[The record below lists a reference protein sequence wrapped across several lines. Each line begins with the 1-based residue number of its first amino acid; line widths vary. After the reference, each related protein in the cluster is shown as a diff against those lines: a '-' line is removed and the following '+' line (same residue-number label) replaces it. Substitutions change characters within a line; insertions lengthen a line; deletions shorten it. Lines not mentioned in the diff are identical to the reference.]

1 MLNQESTTTLTPA
14 TTATDTGERTS
25 LDLLP
30 GTSTLVAELQQR
42 LSAGECFD
50 NPKLTEAATRNFGGN
65 RAMGKY
71 TPRDAYDALETAAN
85 KYLLESKAHELMQM
99 DGKEAISFHL
109 RLFIE
114 QLPRQTDRT
123 TEQIELQ
130 QFSTPPALAYLAARV
145 SNPQASDV
153 VLEPSAGTASLAI
166 WPRSIGA
173 RVVCNEI
180 NARRR
185 ALLIEE
191 LGFQVYGI
199 DAEIIDD
206 LLPAEIQP
214 TLILMNPPF
223 SATGGRVV
231 KHRSIYGA
239 KQIESALRRLQE
251 GGRLVSIAGEGMSFE
266 HPTFSEWW
274 QRIAR
279 AYNVRANFHL
289 NGREYG
295 KYGTTFDVQIIVIDK
310 TGATPGANWQQ
321 QLNHI
326 RWGAADTLEDAWNAL
341 EDLAGRTLT
350 ITAPETEA
358 DDTEPE
364 SNALF
369 VPYSCA
375 KLRGGMP
382 HPAQIVESASMAAV
396 VPPDITYRPHLAPE
410 IITKG
415 LLSDIQFE
423 RVIYAGQRHEQRLPD
438 GSRAGFF
445 VGYGTGVG
453 KGRIL
458 AGIIADNWNQE
469 RQRALWLSVNND
481 LLESTRRDLKDLG
494 LRRIPLARINDF
506 SAAGEITLPRG
517 VIFCSY
523 SSLISQAKNG
533 AKRLDQI
540 MRWLGRDAVVIL
552 DESHRAKNA
561 LAGGR
566 GEPTLTGQ
574 AVIDLQDPASNFD
587 YRVVYSSATGATDVR
602 NMAYM
607 TRLGLWG
614 KGTSFPNGFQEF
626 MQEIEQGGVG
636 AMEMVSRDMKA
647 LGMYLSGSISFGVC
661 PNSGKAVEYR
671 ERIHRLT
678 PPQREMYDHAA
689 KAWQVV
695 LRDIDA
701 ALDVTNGGM
710 RARATALN
718 KFWGDH
724 QRFFRQVICAF
735 KVPSVIAETEAA
747 LSNGKSVVISLV
759 GTGEARTREQV
770 ARTMAAGGM
779 LEDLDFSPR
788 EVIASMVERGFP
800 TTLYQDST
808 DPATGKTIQVP
819 VRDAQGNIVESKHA
833 LQMKQNLIDG
843 LSSLELPEN
852 PLDQLVNHLGE
863 RCVAELT
870 GRTRRL
876 IRDTRTGRVE
886 YKKRAPEGVAMDR
899 TNVYEMGQFQ
909 QAKKRAAII
918 SDAAS
923 TGISLH
929 ASNRAANKQRRVHI
943 TLELGWSADK
953 QMQTFGRTHRSDQA
967 VPPEYVL
974 LSTELGGEKRFSST
988 IARRLGSLGAL
999 TKGDRGAADN
1009 GDLAK
1014 YNFETQEGRAA
1025 LSLTLRRIMSGASMP
1040 GLENPKQTL
1049 RDIGLLVKNKDGCEE
1064 IRKEDEYNVPR
1075 FLNRVLALCV
1085 DEQNAL
1091 FDYFAD
1097 LFDQTVRYAK
1107 ANGTFDEGVTDIRA
1121 LAIRLAKAPRVVH
1134 TDEITGAQTTHY
1146 TLEVDQPS
1154 QAVSFEEA
1162 DRVRERRFGAF
1173 FQHRKKGHFILAI
1186 ESGRH
1191 TDPNSTNSF
1200 STFAVWRPEAP
1211 RANYINEAE
1220 LSAKYQAVT
1229 PEQARDWWTRKY
1241 ATIPPI
1247 ETVETHILGGAII
1260 PLWQRLKT
1268 DREAS
1273 LRVVRVSTDEGQ
1285 RIVGIH
1291 IPTDRVWTVLRSLGI
1306 TRRLQ
1311 DPTQIYNAVL
1321 NEGEEI
1327 TLASNLK
1334 LKQGNIHGEAA
1345 VELHVTD
1352 PYKFASLREL
1362 GLINEQINWKQ
1373 RFFVPA
1379 DESKGIEILAALLQV
1394 YPVIVTE
1401 EATEEAQD
1409 CAEIQCLPEA
1419 GPTSI
1424 IDLEQWIIPTG
1435 EIDERGEQC
1444 RKDKE
1449 TDAPGRT
1456 VSGAQPA
1463 LLQEPESDREPDSR
1477 NVSVQQS
1484 LFSEPLPAR
1493 EPATQAS
1500 RRKPTGYKFQAQLA
1514 FDFSEQEPR
1523 PNDVSGAALAAA

>member
-1 MLNQESTTTLTPA
+1 MLEQQSSTMPA
-14 TTATDTGERTS
+14 STRQPAS
-25 LDLLP
+25 DLIN
-30 GTSTLVAELQQR
+30 GTSALIRELIER
-42 LSAGECFD
+42 LSNGESID
-50 NPKLTEAATRNFGGN
+50 NPKLTETATRNFGGS
-65 RAMGKY
+65 RAQGTY
-71 TPRDAYDALETAAN
+71 TPRDAYDAMEAAAN
-85 KYLLESKAHELMQM
+85 KYLLESKARELMQM
-99 DGKEAISFHL
+99 EGREAISLHL
-109 RLFIE
+109 RPFIE

-123 TEQIELQ
+123 AEQTELQ
-130 QFSTPPALAYLAARV
+130 QFSTPPALAYLAAKV
-145 SNPQASDV
+145 LNPQASDL

-185 ALLIEE
+185 ALLIKE
-191 LGFQVYGI
+191 LGFEAYGV

-206 LLPAEIQP
+206 LLSAEVQP

-231 KHRSIYGA
+231 QHRSLYGA
-239 KQIESALRRLQE
+239 RHIETALRRLQA
-251 GGRLVSIAGEGMSFE
+251 GGRLVSIVGEGMSLE
-266 HPTFSEWW
+266 RPTFAEWW

-279 AYNVRANFHL
+279 TYNVRANFHL
-289 NGREYG
+289 NGKEYG
-295 KYGTTFDVQIIVIDK
+295 KYGTTFDVQILVIDK
-310 TGATPGANWQQ
+310 TGATPGDNWEQ
-321 QLNHI
+321 QLNNI
-326 RWGAADTLEDAWNAL
+326 RWGAADTLEDTWAAL
-341 EDLAGRTLT
+341 EDLAARA
-350 ITAPETEA
+350 INPDAVDIETEGA
-358 DDTEPE
+358 DSE

-369 VPYSCA
+369 VSYACA
-375 KLRGGMP
+375 KLRGGRP

-415 LLSDIQFE
+415 LLSDIQLE
-423 RVIYAGQRHEQRLPD
+423 RVIYAGQRHEQRLAD

-445 VGYGTGVG
+445 VGDGTGVG

-458 AGIIADNWNQE
+458 AGIIADNWNQG

-481 LLESTRRDLKDLG
+481 LLESTRRDLRDLG
-494 LRRIPLARINDF
+494 LHRIPLARINDF

-517 VIFCSY
+517 VIFSSY
-523 SSLISQAKNG
+523 SSLISAAKNG

-540 MRWLGRDAVVIL
+540 MRWLGSEAVVIL

-574 AVIDLQDPASNFD
+574 AVIDLQDPASRPD

-614 KGTSFPNGFQEF
+614 KGTSFPGGFQEF

-678 PPQREMYDHAA
+678 PQQRAMYDHAA

-695 LRDIDA
+695 LKDIDA
-701 ALDVTNGGM
+701 ALAVTGGGT

-770 ARTMAAGGM
+770 ARATAAGGM

-788 EVIASMVERGFP
+788 EVIAAMVERGFP
-800 TTLYQDST
+800 TTLYQDVT
-808 DPATGKTIQVP
+808 DAATGKTIQVP
-819 VRDAQGNIVESKHA
+819 VTDAQGNIVQSKQA

-843 LSSLELPEN
+843 LSALELPEN

-863 RCVAELT
+863 RRVAELT

-876 IRDTRTGRVE
+876 IRDLQTGRVE

-899 TNVYEMGQFQ
+899 TNVYEMEQFQ
-909 QAKKRAAII
+909 RGRKRAAII

-929 ASNRAANKQRRVHI
+929 ASNREPNKQRRVHI

-1014 YNFETQEGRAA
+1014 YNFETEEGRAA
-1025 LSLTLRRIMSGASMP
+1025 LSLTLRRIMSGASVP

-1064 IRKEDEYNVPR
+1064 IRKDDEYNVPR

-1085 DEQNAL
+1085 EEQNAL

-1107 ANGTFDEGVTDIRA
+1107 ANGTFDEGVTDIKA

-1154 QAVSFEEA
+1154 HAVSFEEA
-1162 DRVRERRFGAF
+1162 DSVRERKGGAF
-1173 FQHRKKGHFILAI
+1173 LQHRKKGHFILAI

-1191 TDPNSTNSF
+1191 TDPGTGESF
-1200 STFAVWRPEAP
+1200 RTFGVWRPEAP
-1211 RANYINEAE
+1211 RTNYINESE
-1220 LSAKYQAVT
+1220 LTTKYQAVI
-1229 PEQARDWWTRKY
+1229 PERARDWWTRKY
-1241 ATIPPI
+1241 AAIPPI

-1268 DREAS
+1268 DREAR

-1291 IPTDRVWTVLRSLGI
+1291 IPNDRVWTVLRSLGI
-1306 TRRLQ
+1306 SRRLQ
-1311 DPTQIYNAVL
+1311 DPAKIYNAVL

-1327 TLASNLK
+1327 TLTSNLT
-1334 LKQGNIHGEAA
+1334 LKKGSIHSEAA
-1345 VELHVTD
+1345 IELHVTD

-1373 RFFVPA
+1373 RFFIPT
-1379 DESKGIEILAALLQV
+1379 DESRGVEILAALLKL

-1401 EATEEAQD
+1401 EATEESQD
-1409 CAEIQCLPEA
+1409 CAEIQSLPEA
-1419 GPTSI
+1419 SPTNI
-1424 IDLEQWIIPTG
+1424 IDLAEWIIPAG
-1435 EIDERGEQC
+1435 EIDEGREQGSEA
-1444 RKDKE
+1444 RE
-1449 TDAPGRT
+1449 TDAPGIAVASVQAT
-1456 VSGAQPA
+1456 F
-1463 LLQEPESDREPDSR
+1463 LQEPETYREPDNR
-1477 NVSVQQS
+1477 KVRAQQS
-1484 LFSEPLPAR
+1484 LFSEPLPTGEQDAK
-1493 EPATQAS
+1493 AS
-1500 RRKPTGYKFQAQLA
+1500 RKKPTGYKFQSQLA
-1514 FDFSEQEPR
+1514 FNFSEQEP
-1523 PNDVSGAALAAA
+1523 PPDEVQGAASQAA